1 MNKLFEALG
10 NNSISQMMM
19 EVNKFAQ
26 TIKGDPKQMVMQL
39 LNSGQMSQ
47 ADFNKYA
54 QMAQQIAPFMG
65 KH

>member
-10 NNSISQMMM
+10 NNSMSQIMT

-54 QMAQQIAPFMG
+54 QMAQQIAPLMRG
-65 KH
+65 